1 MVQGQEEVQVS
12 AMRLLQTIIKS
23 PLPALDENC
32 PVYVDEAIRAIK
44 GAPSSNTE
52 LAQASLKLV
61 AAVLRERPN
70 VEIKDRDIGHLIK
83 RIMPDLD
90 EPDKQGVSFGFL
102 KAVMQRGL
110 DIPEIYEA
118 MDKTAEI
125 SITNHTQSI
134 RNVARS
140 HYFQFLTSYTQSE
153 KRFKKQMEFLLKNLR
168 YDHVEGRQSVMEALD
183 LVITKALPRFS
194 DKLQYEYHGMM
205 FLPMVNTLA
214 NDDNAKCRELASLL
228 VKNLFRYS
236 SEKRLQAFAIDLKQ
250 WMEQDD
256 NAGLRRL
263 GIQCFG
269 FYFETMDEDEPAK
282 EVAWVLE
289 QLDSVIDECLSR
301 RGEDDWE
308 LLYYALTLFAK
319 MCKSFPDTMFSAN
332 RDGLWTAV
340 EASSTYPHA
349 WVKMKAAE
357 LLGTLFAH
365 LGITNKDTG
374 LEALPLVGS
383 GGLQLAE
390 QNMLQLT
397 HAMFKNLLNQEV
409 TEQLCMQSVKN
420 LAFLA
425 RCFAVNGARWNWQR
439 AGDDDEQ
446 EGDETATKAN
456 GDAVASDD
464 EFGGFSPPPETASMK
479 PAITTPPPLAIHRL
493 MIRLSGI
500 VRRDNRSMHTKLS
513 SISLLETIAAK
524 FPLPPLSTSLPH
536 LLTTLNTLVDPATTI
551 PRAHTHSTS
560 LNEPNE
566 QYKSLIDKAREI
578 MSILQK
584 RMGTQAYLDVM
595 SGVQQGIRERRD
607 ERRMKRRL
615 DAVADPEK
623 SIKMKK
629 RKHDHMK
636 VKRRERGA
644 EHREMRKGH

>member
-1 MVQGQEEVQVS
+1 
-12 AMRLLQTIIKS
+12 
-23 PLPALDENC
+23 
-32 PVYVDEAIRAIK
+32 
-44 GAPSSNTE
+44 
-52 LAQASLKLV
+52 
-61 AAVLRERPN
+61 
-70 VEIKDRDIGHLIK
+70 
-83 RIMPDLD
+83 
-90 EPDKQGVSFGFL
+90 
-102 KAVMQRGL
+102 
-110 DIPEIYEA
+110 
-118 MDKTAEI
+118 
-125 SITNHTQSI
+125 
-134 RNVARS
+134 
-140 HYFQFLTSYTQSE
+140 
-153 KRFKKQMEFLLKNLR
+153 
-168 YDHVEGRQSVMEALD
+168 
-183 LVITKALPRFS
+183 
-194 DKLQYEYHGMM
+194 
-205 FLPMVNTLA
+205 
-214 NDDNAKCRELASLL
+214 LL

-236 SEKRLQAFAIDLKQ
+236 SEKRLQAFATDLKQ

-256 NAGLRRL
+256 NAGLKRL

-282 EVAWVLE
+282 EINYVLE
-289 QLDSVIDECLSR
+289 ILDSVIDECLAR

-319 MCKSFPDTMFSAN
+319 MCKSFPEIMFSGN
-332 RDGLWTAV
+332 RSGLWTAV
-340 EASSTYPHA
+340 EASSTFPHA

-357 LLGTLFAH
+357 LLGTFFAH

-439 AGDDDEQ
+439 AGDDEEQ
-446 EGDETATKAN
+446 EEEDETATKSN
-456 GDAVASDD
+456 GDAEVSDD
-464 EFGGFSPPPETASMK
+464 EFSGFSPPPEPTPKKAT
-479 PAITTPPPLAIHRL
+479 PATTPPPLAFHRL

-513 SISLLETIAAK
+513 SISLLETIASK
-524 FPLPPLSTSLPH
+524 FPLPPLSTSLLH

-551 PRAHTHSTS
+551 PRAHTQATS

-566 QYKSLIDKAREI
+566 QYKALIDKAREI
-578 MSILQK
+578 MSVLQK
-584 RMGTQAYLDVM
+584 RMGTQDYLDVM
-595 SGVQQGIRERRD
+595 QNVQQGIRERRD

-623 SIKMKK
+623 SILQKK

-636 VKRRERGA
+636 VKRKERGA
-644 EHREMRKGH
+644 EHRGIRRGW